1 MSKISAAASKL
12 WKESQ
17 PTLSEPTSQPTLP
30 RAFYLLLFFGGVLW
44 IVAAQGL
51 AFRAAQGLVIRFNLS
66 LFSDLIQQ
74 TFFLFLLL
82 WGFATIRW
90 IATRTPGPS
99 GFSGIRSTNALPSRP
114 TTSEE
119 WQRGVALGWGMLLAA
134 LIPMMLHGSL
144 HPEFSLAPSNWAIAL
159 ISLATIAVASLALE
173 VAFRGFLFQ
182 NFIAAT
188 GPVFATLFLSLAYA
202 TLSSYRPNATPLSVM
217 ITFFF
222 GILYCIAYLQTRA
235 LWLGWGMHFAWNTA
249 AAILFGLPLAGDAA
263 YNNLIFTSV
272 TGPTWLTGGPYGPEA
287 ALFTLIVLFAA
298 ILILY
303 RITRH
308 YAWEYTYTPAAPAGH
323 PMDIAPPPAH
333 TAMEAAAA
341 SAPLVQILSTTP
353 TAPSTNPTI
362 EDHLHRNQSH

>member
-30 RAFYLLLFFGGVLW
+30 RAFYLLLFFGGILW

-51 AFRAAQGLVIRFNLS
+51 ALRAAQGLVIRFNLS

-235 LWLGWGMHFAWNTA
+235 LWLGWGIHFAWNTA

-287 ALFTLIVLFAA
+287 ALFTLLILFAA

-308 YAWEYTYTPAAPAGH
+308 YAWEYTYTPPAPAGH